1 MQNSEIEL
9 RNTKKT
15 SGIDG
20 DTVVFVGKTPNKR
33 VFEPHFDRVK
43 NNLPGKQSQN
53 SRTTAFLRKHIYIA
67 VHETF

>member
-9 RNTKKT
+9 RNTRKT

-20 DTVVFVGKTPNKR
+20 DTVVFVEKTPNKR

-43 NNLPGKQSQN
+43 NNLPEKQTQN
-53 SRTTAFLRKHIYIA
+53 SHTTAFLRKHIFIA
-67 VHETF
+67 VNETF